1 MNLPDKREFNW
12 ILKPL
17 ESANT
22 TFKKLPTGQIE
33 LAIEHDIIRDVSRDM
48 IVWWFKNFIF
58 LKVTL
63 MDEEYPAYHLW
74 HPFDHISV
82 AKISGVSEYKVK
94 EGDFIQIN
102 EAFQRRP
109 EYEINDKAKVYYFKD
124 DGFGLEISKGPFVI
138 ARLLHRF
145 RDVDGG
151 VEYKSCLVSG
161 LESGPLRGAI
171 NSQVVP
177 RIMFEEKLKAWFVH
191 NVEEV
196 GCFENFLVDLYQHRS
211 QGSHINLDN

>member
-1 MNLPDKREFNW
+1 MNLPDKREFDW
-12 ILKPL
+12 TLKPL
-17 ESANT
+17 ESAKT
-22 TFKKLPTGQIE
+22 TFQKLPTGQIE
-33 LAIEHDIIRDVSRDM
+33 LTIEHDIIRNVSRDM
-48 IVWWFKNFIF
+48 IIWWFEKFVF
-58 LKVTL
+58 LMVTL
-63 MDEEYPAYHLW
+63 MDKEYPAYHLW
-74 HPFDHISV
+74 HPYDHISV
-82 AKISGVSEYKVK
+82 TKASGSKGNVVK

-109 EYEINDKAKVYYFKD
+109 KLEINDRAKVFYFKK
-124 DGFGLEISKGPFVI
+124 DGFGLEINKGPFVM

-151 VEYKSCLVSG
+151 VEYKSRLVAG
-161 LESGPLRGAI
+161 LESGLLRGLI

-177 RIMFEEKLKAWFVH
+177 RIMFEEKLKAWFTH

-211 QGSHINLDN
+211 QGNHINLDH